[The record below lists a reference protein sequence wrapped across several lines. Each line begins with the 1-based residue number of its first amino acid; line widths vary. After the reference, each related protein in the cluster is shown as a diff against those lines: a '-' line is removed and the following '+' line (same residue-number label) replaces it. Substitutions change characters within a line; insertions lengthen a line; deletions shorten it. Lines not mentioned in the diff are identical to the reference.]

1 VISKSRDAEQAEPGA
16 GNFKEI
22 CPQCLFMQRLISPV
36 FAEYCTAVQAGTAL
50 RHRDVLRRSK
60 F

>member
-1 VISKSRDAEQAEPGA
+1 MPNRLNQEQENSKKCVLNVFSCKGSSA
-16 GNFKEI
+16 
-22 CPQCLFMQRLISPV
+22 PV

-50 RHRDVLRRSK
+50 RHRDVLRR